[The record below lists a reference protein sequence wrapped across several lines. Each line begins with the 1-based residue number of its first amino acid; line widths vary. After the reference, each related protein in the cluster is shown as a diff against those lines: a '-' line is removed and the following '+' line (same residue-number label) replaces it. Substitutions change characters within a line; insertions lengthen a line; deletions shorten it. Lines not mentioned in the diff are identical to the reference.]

1 MIQITKVVTRNFILD
16 FVAKIQNLFG
26 RNLKVYEDMVA
37 KGHAQ
42 IKQELID
49 KKINLRWYQ
58 IVITQLQNG
67 AIVLMLYG
75 EEL

>member
-26 RNLKVYEDMVA
+26 MNLKVYEDMVA

-75 EEL
+75 EEI

>member
-26 RNLKVYEDMVA
+26 RNLKVYGDMVA

-58 IVITQLQNG
+58 LVITQLQNG